1 MKIYIYV
8 QSRGISQDYCW
19 LTENIQH
26 RVPSPIPQQIT
37 DLIQTEALSVVIARL
52 NNQLLLLVTGL
63 EASDRT
69 DFQNRKIRN
78 SVAWL
83 GEDSDKDERTLRA
96 LAVSALRGSLKNSL
110 KDSLKEEI
118 DRAVKSGSEEG
129 FQVSFKDI
137 RELTSRA
144 EAGDQ
149 PLKPG
154 MEKKQ
159 IGRTSDELKDQL
171 ANELEKYRLPRSE
184 SEAQSIVPL
193 VVVTGIQ
200 AREALE
206 KAGVWRSLSSLIDSN
221 SNGWEEL
228 RNYGNKAPNDFLN
241 FFLASLQEISKRL
254 VLVLLV
260 ISLGFN
266 IWLLQQL
273 MLQGGLQ
280 EQNKNL
286 RKEQK
291 ELQEQNK
298 KLNNETKKLD
308 NENQLKLKQA
318 DELRIIWENATNQ
331 MQQVLKSNTSLE
343 VIK

>member
-1 MKIYIYV
+1 MEIYV

-19 LTENIQH
+19 LTENSQH

-96 LAVSALRGSLKNSL
+96 LAVSALRGSLK
-110 KDSLKEEI
+110 EEI
-118 DRAVKSGSEEG
+118 DSAVKSGGEEG
-129 FQVSFKDI
+129 FQVCFEDI
-137 RELTSRA
+137 KEITSRA
-144 EAGDQ
+144 KAGNQ

-159 IGRTSDELKDQL
+159 IGRTSDELKVQL
-171 ANELEKYRLPRSE
+171 ANVLNQYCLPKSKSE
-184 SEAQSIVPL
+184 VQAIVPL

-221 SNGWEEL
+221 SKGWEEL
-228 RNYGNKAPNDFLN
+228 GNYGNKAPNDFLN
-241 FFLASLQEISKRL
+241 FLIASFQEISKKL

-273 MLQGGLQ
+273 MFQGALQ

-286 RKEQK
+286 RNEQK

-298 KLNNETKKLD
+298 NLRNEQKELQEQNKKLD

-318 DELRIIWENATNQ
+318 DELRIIWEKATNQ

>member
-1 MKIYIYV
+1 MKIYV

-19 LTENIQH
+19 LTENSQH
-26 RVPSPIPQQIT
+26 RVSSPIPQEIT
-37 DLIQTEALSVVIARL
+37 DLIQTEALSVVIARF

-96 LAVSALRGSLKNSL
+96 LAASALKG
-110 KDSLKEEI
+110 SLKEEI
-118 DRAVKSGSEEG
+118 DRAVKSGGEEG

-137 RELTSRA
+137 RELTSRTSRA
-144 EAGDQ
+144 EARDQ

-159 IGRTSDELKDQL
+159 IGRTSEDLKHQL
-171 ANELEKYRLPRSE
+171 ANELEEYRLPRSE
-184 SEAQSIVPL
+184 SETQPIVPL

-221 SNGWEEL
+221 SKGWEEL
-228 RNYGNKAPNDFLN
+228 GNYGNKASKDIFP
-241 FFLASLQEISKRL
+241 FFFASFQEISKRL
-254 VLVLLV
+254 VLILLV
-260 ISLGFN
+260 ISLTLN
-266 IWLLQQL
+266 LLLLQQL
-273 MLQGGLQ
+273 MFPGASQKQNEVLRDEQKELQ
-280 EQNKNL
+280 EQNQNL

-291 ELQEQNK
+291 ELQEQN
-298 KLNNETKKLD
+298 EKLD

-343 VIK
+343 VIN

>member
-19 LTENIQH
+19 LTENSQH
-26 RVPSPIPQQIT
+26 RVPSPIPQQII

-63 EASDRT
+63 EASERT

-96 LAVSALRGSLKNSL
+96 LAASALRGSLKE
-110 KDSLKEEI
+110 DI
-118 DRAVKSGSEEG
+118 DRAVTSGGEEG
-129 FQVSFKDI
+129 FQVYFENI
-137 RELTSRA
+137 EELTSRA
-144 EAGDQ
+144 KAENE

-159 IGRTSDELKDQL
+159 IGRTSEELKRQL
-171 ANELEKYRLPRSE
+171 ANELEKYCLPRSK
-184 SEAQSIVPL
+184 SEAQAIVPL

-228 RNYGNKAPNDFLN
+228 RNSSNKAPNNFLI
-241 FFLASLQEISKRL
+241 FFLASFQKISKRL

-260 ISLGFN
+260 ISFGFN
-266 IWLLQQL
+266 IWLLQQF
-273 MLQGGLQ
+273 MFQGVLQ

-286 RKEQK
+286 RNEQKELQEQNKNLRDEQK

-298 KLNNETKKLD
+298 KLD
-308 NENQLKLKQA
+308 NENQLKLNQA
-318 DELRIIWENATNQ
+318 DQLRIIWENATNQ